1 SMVQDELGAVWR
13 PAYLDRSV
21 ERKTVVDIGAGCGET
36 ARFYLLHGAKSVL
49 AVESSLECYR
59 NLVGNFRGDGRV
71 IPVRMEIGHIKVDIE
86 GAEEGMLVETHR
98 KGLEWRVVN
107 KVNQEVWA

>member
-1 SMVQDELGAVWR
+1 M
-13 PAYLDRSV
+13 
-21 ERKTVVDIGAGCGET
+21 
-36 ARFYLLHGAKSVL
+36 
-49 AVESSLECYR
+49 
-59 NLVGNFRGDGRV
+59 

-107 KVNQEVWA
+107 KVNQEVWAWGL